1 MINSSISNPESF
13 FLQSIRKYPSIFK
26 NKTSVAEHPFLVIG
40 NGYEW
45 GKDGNI
51 SQGAYEGIDK
61 ETISVEDAIEAYW
74 KKVEEFEARFDLGK
88 VRSAK
93 MIERRKIR
101 HNKNI
106 ETIKNSENL
115 LHKPFN
121 HEELNHPDISSYSMI
136 VNIPDNITDEWKK
149 IVIEFFDKVMVP
161 ITEKFNEEYFN
172 IVEEKINN
180 LR

>member
-1 MINSSISNPESF
+1 MRNSSISNPESF
-13 FLQSIRKYPSIFK
+13 FLQSIRKYPAIFK
-26 NKTSVAEHPFLVIG
+26 NKTLVAEHLFLVIG

-51 SQGAYEGIDK
+51 SQGTYEGID
-61 ETISVEDAIEAYW
+61 EEIISVEDAIEAYW
-74 KKVEEFEARFDLGK
+74 KEVEEFETRFDLGK
-88 VRSAK
+88 VRSAG

-115 LHKPFN
+115 LHRSFTP
-121 HEELNHPDISSYSMI
+121 EELNHPDICEYSMI

-161 ITEKFNEEYFN
+161 IKSKFNEEYFN

-180 LR
+180 LC